1 MPRGEE
7 AAIADSLRRCRPLGW
22 PSADAYTPLPCG
34 GLHLHPPLGTFQFT
48 QLKSSRGRRA
58 ISLPPLAIDALR
70 RWRRERTERRLVVGH
85 TLHDLDLV
93 LGNAIG
99 RPIRSDSTSTEFRG
113 LR

>member
-1 MPRGEE
+1 LRIRYAV
-7 AAIADSLRRCRPLGW
+7 AA
-22 PSADAYTPLPCG
+22 PSAGPAPTPIPLSHVGDSPP
-34 GLHLHPPLGTFQFT
+34 PPLGTFQFT